1 MSKNVLITGASGGFG
16 TLTTKLLLQKG
27 YAVVAT
33 MRNASTKNKDVAAE
47 LQAAGAKIVEIDVT
61 STDSVNAGVQ
71 KAIELLGSLDI
82 VINNAG
88 VGCAGMIEHFTPED
102 MQRLFDINVFG
113 IQRINRAVLPHM
125 RQQGSGLIVYI
136 SSLLGRITMPF
147 YGIYNASK
155 WAVEAMA
162 ENYRAELSS
171 FGVEQAIIEPGGYL
185 TGFVENLVV
194 PSDISRVAAYGDFMN
209 VPQQMGAAFFEF
221 VNNTPQQR
229 PERVAEAILALLE
242 APAGQR
248 PFRTPV
254 DFLGMADALK
264 PYNDQLAAITEGLYK
279 NMQLDG
285 LLKVQQKARV

>member
-155 WAVEAMA
+155 WALEALSEA
-162 ENYRAELSS
+162 ADLGGTAAALDRAEVALDHAMLDADD
-171 FGVEQAIIEPGGYL
+171 QALATASAQHAWVTSVLE
-185 TGFVENLVV
+185 
-194 PSDISRVAAYGDFMN
+194 DAASRA
-209 VPQQMGAAFFEF
+209 
-221 VNNTPQQR
+221 
-229 PERVAEAILALLE
+229 
-242 APAGQR
+242 
-248 PFRTPV
+248 RTASTCSPRSC
-254 DFLGMADALK
+254 A
-264 PYNDQLAAITEGLYK
+264 T
-279 NMQLDG
+279 
-285 LLKVQQKARV
+285 